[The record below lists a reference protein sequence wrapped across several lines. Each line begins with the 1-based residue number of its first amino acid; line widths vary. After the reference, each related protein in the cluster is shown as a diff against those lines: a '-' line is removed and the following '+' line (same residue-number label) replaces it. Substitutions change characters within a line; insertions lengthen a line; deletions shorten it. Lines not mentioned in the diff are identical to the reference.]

1 MADSKAVDAAQSA
14 GFTVASTTGK
24 VTGPLSAAQLHR
36 LQRVAE
42 AAGGHV
48 EFTDQA
54 VKASKVLYSG
64 VAGKEVK
71 VEADAVGTAG
81 NAINIIIAVP
91 ADDNQAHAIA
101 YLEAGNDRTVTLA
114 VAADGS
120 TVTST
125 AADVVAKINAD
136 GTDIHAELGQTPAA
150 KSVKAYAAF
159 TGITAEGGSDSLI
172 FTGKTN
178 GVGFSVDFRGPRG
191 KSESSLSAVTV
202 SMDATNNRITIV
214 VPAGKTIANVK
225 TAVEAHTAA
234 NAVVAVTTAGTTTHV
249 VVLDYGITSKQG
261 SFANRGEVLATA
273 VATQDLAGGTASDL
287 AVRVQP
293 AVA

>member
-1 MADSKAVDAAQSA
+1 MADSAAVDSAQSA

-42 AAGGHV
+42 GAGGHV

-64 VAGKEVK
+64 VAGKEIK
-71 VEADAVGTAG
+71 VEADSVGTAG
-81 NAINIIIAVP
+81 NNINIIIAVP

-101 YLEAGNDRTVTLA
+101 YAESVNDRTVTLA
-114 VAADGS
+114 VDTDGS
-120 TVTST
+120 TVLST

-136 GTDIHAELGQTPAA
+136 GTDIHASLGDTPAA
-150 KSVKAYAAF
+150 KSAKAYCAL
-159 TGITAEGGSDSLI
+159 TDITDEGGSDSLI

-178 GVGFSVDFRGPRG
+178 GVGFSVDIRGPRG
-191 KSESSLSAVTV
+191 KSENALTSVTV

-225 TAVEAHTAA
+225 TAVEAHVAA
-234 NAVVAVTTAGTTTHV
+234 NAIVAVTTAGTTTHV
-249 VVLDYGITSKQG
+249 VTLPDGMASAPG